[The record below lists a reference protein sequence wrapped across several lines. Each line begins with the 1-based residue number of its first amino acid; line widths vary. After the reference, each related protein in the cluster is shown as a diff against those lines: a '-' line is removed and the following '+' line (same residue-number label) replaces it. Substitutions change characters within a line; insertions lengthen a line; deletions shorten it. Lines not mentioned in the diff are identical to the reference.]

1 MATRLILNELDLNL
15 PALATGLILI
25 IVVIISAHARTLG
38 TAVVSGAVTG
48 DLLQLVLDGRRVL
61 LTNGGNV
68 GHDGGKIEKATRRI
82 ARERSF
88 NSEWKDLGDLNTNAQ
103 RGMMLLRGR
112 EDDQI
117 E

>member
-1 MATRLILNELDLNL
+1 MATRLILDELDLNL
-15 PALATGLILI
+15 SALATGLVLII
-25 IVVIISAHARTLG
+25 IVVVGAHARAFG

-48 DLLQLVLDGRRVL
+48 GLLQLVLSGRRVL
-61 LTNGGNV
+61 LTNSGDV
-68 GHDGGKIEKATRRI
+68 GHDGIGIGGTRRI
-82 ARERSF
+82 VRIESSNNKR
-88 NSEWKDLGDLNTNAQ
+88 KDLGDLKTNAQ